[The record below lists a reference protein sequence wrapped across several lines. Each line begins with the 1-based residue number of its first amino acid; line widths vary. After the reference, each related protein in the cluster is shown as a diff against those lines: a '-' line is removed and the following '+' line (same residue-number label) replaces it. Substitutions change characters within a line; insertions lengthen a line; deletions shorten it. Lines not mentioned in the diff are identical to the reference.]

1 MNNDERNDEL
11 IVKHLEFIQDVVNRL
26 GRNSFLLK
34 GWSMTVLVAGSL
46 LMVRLRPDEPLL
58 ALTLLLPVIGFWLL
72 DAYFLWQERLFRDEY
87 NRVRDQEETDF
98 AMNPMQHRNKPKR
111 SWSSTFF
118 SVTLVIFYVME
129 IAFVAALVFFS
140 IADISKL
147 NC

>member
-1 MNNDERNDEL
+1 MNNSDRV
-11 IVKHLEFIQDVVNRL
+11 VKHLEMIQGVVTRL
-26 GRNSFLLK
+26 GTNSFLLK

-87 NRVRDQEETDF
+87 NRVRDQDKTDF

-118 SVTLVIFYVME
+118 SVTLVLFYVME
-129 IAFVAALVFFS
+129 IAFASTLVFFLW
-140 IADISKL
+140 IADISTL

>member
-1 MNNDERNDEL
+1 MNNDER
-11 IVKHLEFIQDVVNRL
+11 IVKHLEFIQGIVNRL
-26 GRNSFLLK
+26 GRNSILLK

-87 NRVRDQEETDF
+87 NRVRDQDKTDF

-118 SVTLVIFYVME
+118 SVTLVLFYVME
-129 IAFVAALVFFS
+129 IAFASTLVFFLW
-140 IADISKL
+140 IADISTL